1 MTKLYLDNNGHYQ
14 KLKEDKINWK
24 SIIAKTLAYLVLFA
38 LIVFYFYLLL
48 SDV

>member
-48 SDV
+48 SE